1 MSHLLSKQKNLL
13 FWSSTLLRAM
23 ANIQK
28 VHKQNI
34 AADLYVILNIWEILI
49 F

>member
-1 MSHLLSKQKNLL
+1 MSYLLSKQKNL
-13 FWSSTLLRAM
+13 FFKSSTLLPAM

-34 AADLYVILNIWEILI
+34 AGDLYIILNTREILI